1 MKTVIDGTLL
11 KHAERLQYTDGT
23 VVIRVLLAPNQT
35 GALPVLAE
43 RAYGSTPSASFAAA
57 NAARDMRKGTPVV
70 VHGESLSLGKHDG
83 GPVVRI
89 HAVSHIGR
97 EAARMHHE
105 PDAAQAA

>member
-23 VVIRVLLAPNQT
+23 VVVRVLLAPNQV

-43 RAYGSTPSASFAAA
+43 RAFGSTPSASFAAA
-57 NAARDMRKGTPVV
+57 NAARDMRKGTSVV
-70 VHGESLSLGKHDG
+70 IHGQSLSFAKHDG
-83 GPVVRI
+83 VPAVRI
-89 HAVSHIGR
+89 NAVSHIGR
-97 EAARMHHE
+97 ETARMHHE